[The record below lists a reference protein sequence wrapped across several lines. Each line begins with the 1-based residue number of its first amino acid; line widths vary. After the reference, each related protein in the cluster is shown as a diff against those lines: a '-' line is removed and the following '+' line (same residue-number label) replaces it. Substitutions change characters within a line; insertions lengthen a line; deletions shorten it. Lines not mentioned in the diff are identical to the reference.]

1 MSKQY
6 RVISLSIFTA
16 LAFLSVFYVFQLKFS
31 FNFEDFFPKGDPD
44 LAFFEEFRTKFEADD
59 SFLLIGIKKE
69 EGAFEEDFLKRF
81 HDLTLEV
88 KHIDD
93 VINVQ
98 SLTTFS
104 YLITRP
110 FVVSIPAIHLDNP
123 EKYEQD
129 KNIILEDERLVGN
142 LISEDAKTLVLVL
155 KTTDNIAQT
164 PAENLMKNL
173 TKLVDEYN
181 FKEVHYLGRANF
193 QDQLVAMQKR
203 EILVSAIISNLLVS
217 LMMFLIFR
225 VFWGTFISLL
235 SIGLGLLL
243 FMGLMGGLGRE
254 LNALSALYPV
264 LMVIVGTSDVI
275 HIMSKYVDELKKGKN
290 KSDAIWITIRE
301 IGLATLLTSITTAV
315 GFASLL
321 SSRVDPI
328 RDFGINSAMGVVVAY
343 ITVIAFTTAMVSMFK
358 TEQIIKF
365 SKGGIFWD
373 KWMMWFYNYTKDE
386 PRQVV
391 IGGVVTLIV
400 CFIGISMITTDYR
413 VENNLPIGKPITAD
427 FKFFEKEFSGFRP
440 FEIAVFAKDSA
451 KADDYE
457 VVREIDKVEQYIKEN
472 HLAIKNVNSITTI
485 YKSINRANGGNKAS
499 NYKMPATKGRFEM
512 YKKKFVQRL
521 PQQSINILVSKD
533 QKATRISARI
543 LDVGADSIK
552 VMERG
557 IDDFIQNNID
567 SNLVMMKQTG
577 TGIILDK
584 NSEYIRD
591 SLLWG
596 LGMAMLIVSFLMA
609 LLFKNARMVF
619 ISLIPNLFP
628 LLIAGAILG
637 FIGIELEA
645 GIAIV
650 FAIIFG
656 IAVDDT
662 IHFLSKYK
670 LTRNKGL
677 DMEEALKVTFLETGK
692 AICLTTIVLF
702 FGFLVML
709 FSINPPSVTV
719 GILISVTLF
728 SALFSDL
735 FLIPVLIRY
744 FLKE

>member
-1 MSKQY
+1 MSQQY
-6 RVISLSIFTA
+6 RVLSLSIFTA
-16 LAFLSVFYVFQLKFS
+16 LSLLSVFYVFQLKFS
-31 FNFEDFFPKGDPD
+31 FDFEDFFPKGDPD
-44 LAFFEEFRTKFEADD
+44 LAFFEDFRDKFEADD
-59 SFLLIGIKKE
+59 NFLLLGVRRE
-69 EGAFEEDFLKRF
+69 AGAFDSTFLNKF
-81 HDLTLEV
+81 HDLTLKIKTLE
-88 KHIDD
+88 D
-93 VINVQ
+93 VTNVQ

-110 FVVSIPAIHLDNP
+110 FVVSIPAIHLDEP
-123 EKYEQD
+123 EKYKRDQE
-129 KNIILEDERLVGN
+129 IILEDERLVGN
-142 LISEDAKTLVLVL
+142 LISEDGKTLVIVM
-155 KTTDNIAQT
+155 KTTNNIEQT
-164 PAENLMKNL
+164 PAENLMANL
-173 TKLVDEYN
+173 RELVDSYE
-181 FKEVHYLGRANF
+181 FEEVHYLGRANF
-193 QDQLVAMQKR
+193 QDELVAMQKR
-203 EILVSAIISNLLVS
+203 EILVSAIVSNFLVS
-217 LMMFLIFR
+217 IMMFLIFR

-275 HIMSKYVDELKKGKN
+275 HIMSKYVDELKKGKP
-290 KSDAIWITIRE
+290 KSDAIKVTIRE

-321 SSRVDPI
+321 SSKVSPI

-365 SKGGIFWD
+365 TKGKLFWD
-373 KWMMWFYNYTKDE
+373 RWMMWFYNYTKNY
-386 PRQVV
+386 PRQVI
-391 IGGVVTLIV
+391 IGGVTTFAL
-400 CFIGISMITTDYR
+400 CMLGISMITTNYR
-413 VENNLPIGKPITAD
+413 VERNLPIGKPITAD

-440 FEIAVFAKDSA
+440 FEIAVFTKDSA

-457 VVREIDKVEQYIKEN
+457 VVREIDKLEN
-472 HLAIKNVNSITTI
+472 HIKSYPAIKAVNSITTL
-485 YKSINRANGGNKAS
+485 YKSINRANGGNQAR
-499 NYKMPATKGRFEM
+499 NYKMPNSKGKFEL
-512 YKKKFVQRL
+512 YKKKFVSRL
-521 PQQSINILVSKD
+521 PEQNINILISKD
-533 QKATRISARI
+533 QKATRISARV

-552 VMERG
+552 AIEQG
-557 IDDFIQNNID
+557 INAFIETEID
-567 SNLVMMKQTG
+567 TNLVLMKQTG

-596 LGMAMLIVSFLMA
+596 LGMAILIVSLLMA
-609 LLFKNARMVF
+609 ALFKNIKMVL
-619 ISLIPNLFP
+619 ISLIPNIFP

-637 FIGIELEA
+637 FMGIELEA

-677 DMEEALKVTFLETGK
+677 DIEESLKVTFLETGK
-692 AICLTTIVLF
+692 AICLTTVVLF

-709 FSINPPSVTV
+709 FSIHPPSVTV
-719 GILISVTLF
+719 GTLISVTLF

-735 FLIPVLIRY
+735 FLIPVLIRL